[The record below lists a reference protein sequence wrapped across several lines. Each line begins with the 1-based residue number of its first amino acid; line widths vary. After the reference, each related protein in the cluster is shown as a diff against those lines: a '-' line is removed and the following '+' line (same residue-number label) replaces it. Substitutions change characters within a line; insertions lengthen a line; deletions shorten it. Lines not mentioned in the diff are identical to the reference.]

1 MASKSPTDK
10 QKLFVAAY
18 VALPN
23 ATKAA
28 KTAGY
33 SEKTAYSQGQRL
45 LKNVEIRKAIDQGM
59 EAKHK
64 EIKMQG
70 VKLIQKIEEIALD
83 ASNPKSERYNGH
95 VALKAIF
102 YLGREQK
109 MEFATEKHEI
119 AQPGD
124 LAHDILAGRHRLK
137 QFRDRPGMGR
147 QPSRGHR

>member
-1 MASKSPTDK
+1 VASKSPTDK
-10 QKLFVAAY
+10 QKLFVVAY
-18 VALPN
+18 VANPN

-70 VKLIQKIEEIALD
+70 VKLIQKIEQIVLD
-83 ASNPKSERYNGH
+83 ACKKGSDEYNGH
-95 VALKAIF
+95 VALKGIY

-109 MEFATEKHEI
+109 MEFATERHGIVEH
-119 AQPGD
+119 GD
-124 LAHDILAGRHRLK
+124 LAKDIYAGRKRLK

-147 QPSRGHR
+147 QAQN

>member
-1 MASKSPTDK
+1 MASKNPTDK
-10 QKLFVAAY
+10 QKLFVTAY
-18 VALPN
+18 VAEPN

-28 KTAGY
+28 IAAGY
-33 SEKTAYSQGQRL
+33 SEKTARSQGQRML
-45 LKNVEIRKAIDQGM
+45 TNVDIREAVDQGLK
-59 EAKHK
+59 EKHN
-64 EIKMQG
+64 EIKLKG

-119 AQPGD
+119 TQPGD

>member
-18 VALPN
+18 VAKPN

-109 MEFATEKHEI
+109 MEFATERHETVEHGDI
-119 AQPGD
+119 AENMRRGRER
-124 LAHDILAGRHRLK
+124 AHQRNRP
-137 QFRDRPGMGR
+137 RD
-147 QPSRGHR
+147 